1 MDSTEGEWGIFED
14 CWARYKRMTGL
25 TDAEGVRDEL
35 RESCMKQLITR
46 LVQMHN
52 TGTLGSCNNVQ
63 LLRFIEAIKDE
74 ILVLCQE
81 ILKPYL
87 SKESI
92 NSFVGDILSTV
103 TGNRDQLYS
112 SILDYNDIAKRNVSS
127 LILSYL
133 IVISRGKPKEEIC
146 HIRLLKLVYRTTNR
160 DCHLNLD

>member
-1 MDSTEGEWGIFED
+1 
-14 CWARYKRMTGL
+14 
-25 TDAEGVRDEL
+25 
-35 RESCMKQLITR
+35 MKQLITR

-92 NSFVGDILSTV
+92 NSFVGDLLSTV

-146 HIRLLKLVYRTTNR
+146 HICLLKLVYRTSNR
-160 DCHLNLD
+160 DDHLNLD